1 MSDPFSHFPSKT
13 GKWKW
18 LKTFA
23 RYWTSM
29 FVDTVTITGLYWW
42 KIACYCA
49 LFETCNRCSTRCST
63 ASLKTPVL
71 LQCSI
76 NVWLHTS
83 FKCYKNS
90 NASAGVVIE
99 HSRWQSF
106 EACSNTAPQRQQML
120 CSVCGPNT
128 VTSSVHSAALA
139 HWQFVVFRQLVE
151 MLVHIR
157 YKFGTHLKG
166 ISLPAVDTQQKM

>member
-83 FKCYKNS
+83 FKCYKFQRIS
-90 NASAGVVIE
+90 RCSDRTLTLAEFRSLLQHCSPATTDALLRLWPH
-99 HSRWQSF
+99 HSHVLR
-106 EACSNTAPQRQQML
+106 PL
-120 CSVCGPNT
+120 CCTGSLTVCGLQTARGNARP
-128 VTSSVHSAALA
+128 HSLQV
-139 HWQFVVFRQLVE
+139 WDP
-151 MLVHIR
+151 
-157 YKFGTHLKG
+157 
-166 ISLPAVDTQQKM
+166 S